1 MDVWRRNDGTVQ
13 CDQIWQIFTTLAKFW
28 QSLAFFDGLF
38 SICKICYLLWY
49 IFAIVKSSLL
59 DMAKCWTN
67 NTAIWSYCNQQYKRT
82 KEKSCFKML
91 PKVPTLSR
99 YEVQPNKFIIVK
111 VPDCT
116 SGRRADFGWGRC
128 HQRHWRLP
136 CKTASCWEPTIP

>member
-1 MDVWRRNDGTVQ
+1 MYEDGMMEQ
-13 CDQIWQIFTTLAKFW
+13 CSVTRFGKFSPLWQNFDSLWHFSMAYSVFAKYVIYFGT
-28 QSLAFFDGLF
+28 F
-38 SICKICYLLWY
+38 
-49 IFAIVKSSLL
+49 FAIVKSSLL
-59 DMAKCWTN
+59 YMAKCWTN
-67 NTAIWSYCNQQYKRT
+67 NTAIWSHCNQQYKRT
-82 KEKSCFKML
+82 KEKSCIKML

-116 SGRRADFGWGRC
+116 SDRRADFGWGRC